1 KASYRHSETALSLVC
16 SAESWAIYSKRW
28 KEETIPTR
36 EEWKTKLMD
45 YAEMANLT
53 GKLRNQEV
61 KNLKK
66 KEWDKFIIYLGAHCK
81 QMKTL
86 IDPSPPVPQTT
97 QGFIGWRS
105 TVPGLGL
112 ERYSKIISTK
122 GAFYKDV
129 QWPNEPTD

>member
-1 KASYRHSETALSLVC
+1 MTQKSKLNFVAENQIWKDHVETENIA
-16 SAESWAIYSKRW
+16 ARRW
-28 KEETIPTR
+28 PERWGFLLTPVEELLKDEKKPPAKPKIPLPEHLQIRPVTPV
-36 EEWKTKLMD
+36 ETYIK
-45 YAEMANLT
+45 
-53 GKLRNQEV
+53 
-61 KNLKK
+61 
-66 KEWDKFIIYLGAHCK
+66 IH
-81 QMKTL
+81 
-86 IDPSPPVPQTT
+86 PSPPVPQTT